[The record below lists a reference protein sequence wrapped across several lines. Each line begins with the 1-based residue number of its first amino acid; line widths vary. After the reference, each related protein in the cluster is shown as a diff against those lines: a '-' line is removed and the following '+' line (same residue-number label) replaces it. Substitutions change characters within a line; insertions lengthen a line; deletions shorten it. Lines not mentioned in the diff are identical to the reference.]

1 MKYNTTLNNLK
12 NEILKQAS
20 KELENNVIV
29 DYFDFSDSL
38 LSCFHLSEYNDFI
51 DDNNI
56 NIVDLILEVLNDNFN
71 KLYLDTTIYYY
82 SKTRNLYNVEK
93 DIILTLGELETEDFE
108 SYLTY
113 RYQIHENLELR
124 EYKNYCEYELEDLE
138 VYQLKDLYYGECDS
152 ESWDDTG
159 TEEEEKRCLIEAIK
173 INIDDIY
180 EKLYDED
187 LRHHTISIE

>member
-12 NEILKQAS
+12 NEILKQA
-20 KELENNVIV
+20 KAELTDNVIA

-82 SKTRNLYNVEK
+82 SKTRNLYNV
-93 DIILTLGELETEDFE
+93 
-108 SYLTY
+108 
-113 RYQIHENLELR
+113 
-124 EYKNYCEYELEDLE
+124 
-138 VYQLKDLYYGECDS
+138 
-152 ESWDDTG
+152 
-159 TEEEEKRCLIEAIK
+159 
-173 INIDDIY
+173 
-180 EKLYDED
+180 
-187 LRHHTISIE
+187 

>member
-113 RYQIHENLELR
+113 RYQIHENLGLR
-124 EYKNYCEYELEDLE
+124 EYKNYCEYELEGLD
-138 VYQLKDLYYGECDS
+138 VCQLKDLYYGECDS
-152 ESWDDTG
+152 ESWDDS
-159 TEEEEKRCLIEAIK
+159 TEEEEKQYLIEAIK

>member
-12 NEILKQAS
+12 NEILKQAK

-113 RYQIHENLELR
+113 RYQIHENLRLR
-124 EYKNYCEYELEDLE
+124 EYKNYCEYELEGLD
-138 VYQLKDLYYGECDS
+138 VCQLKDLYYGECDS
-152 ESWDDTG
+152 ESWDDS
-159 TEEEEKRCLIEAIK
+159 TEEEEKQYLIEAIK